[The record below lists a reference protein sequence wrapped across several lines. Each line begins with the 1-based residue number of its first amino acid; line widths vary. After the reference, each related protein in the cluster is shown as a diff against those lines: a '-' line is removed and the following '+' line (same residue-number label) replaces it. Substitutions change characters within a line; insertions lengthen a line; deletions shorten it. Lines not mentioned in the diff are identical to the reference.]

1 MTDDEP
7 DAMHYFRK
15 AAEDME
21 DDARITLYYIA
32 RGLLQLAESLASQT
46 TKETVTGGHRHTRA
60 HLRRL
65 ESDTEEKRKRM
76 TRRVSFAR
84 LRERY
89 RVSK

>member
-32 RGLLQLAESLASQT
+32 RGLLRLAESLASQT
-46 TKETVTGGHRHTRA
+46 TKESTTEAVDAPSGH
-60 HLRRL
+60 
-65 ESDTEEKRKRM
+65 
-76 TRRVSFAR
+76 
-84 LRERY
+84 
-89 RVSK
+89 